1 MHVSQP
7 FLREFYKARKTRPL
21 GCSAASPLLQLSP
34 LFQFP
39 LPLPRLSLPLST
51 LPPALFDT
59 RFFLNLPAVSPS
71 LSLPL
76 QLFLFI
82 IFITWHFSFL
92 PFYLATL
99 MPWVPLCPISNLS
112 LFYFILYS
120 LPIIHNPC
128 MLSLSHTHTQSSTPV
143 KSDQKIFPGTF
154 CSYSDCLFPMAH
166 FNGILWVQFTNCSA
180 LLTSDFV
187 LIELAATKVFNKP
200 LMKKKYFEDFHG
212 DTNFPLSQKCNT
224 YTKLNKNTI

>member
-7 FLREFYKARKTRPL
+7 FLREFYKARETRPL

-39 LPLPRLSLPLST
+39 LPLPRLSLPLCHPSSCPVWYSLFPQLACGIT
-51 LPPALFDT
+51 QSLSPPPT
-59 RFFLNLPAVSPS
+59 FFL
-71 LSLPL
+71 
-76 QLFLFI
+76 I

-224 YTKLNKNTI
+224 YTKLNKNAI